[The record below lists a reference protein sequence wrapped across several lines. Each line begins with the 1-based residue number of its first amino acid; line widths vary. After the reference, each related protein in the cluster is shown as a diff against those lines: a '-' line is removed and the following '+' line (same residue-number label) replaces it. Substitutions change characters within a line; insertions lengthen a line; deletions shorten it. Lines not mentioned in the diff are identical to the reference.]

1 MTNSKCKIIEKK
13 TWCAPNAQ
21 LLKLELVKLT
31 VTHTETS
38 ILISNVGTAAQLRY
52 GFVTE
57 THTTVILVMIL

>member
-1 MTNSKCKIIEKK
+1 MTNSKCRIIEKK
-13 TWCAPNAQ
+13 TWCARSVQ

-38 ILISNVGTAAQLRY
+38 ILISSVGTAAQLRY